1 MAVTHKLIQTITVG
15 AGGAAS
21 IEFTSIPQTYTD
33 LILMISSRATGAAID
48 VQAIVING
56 GTTTMTSAIYLDSNN
71 SGTPRSG
78 SLYYYQA
85 LSQPSSYTANVF
97 ASSNI
102 YIAGYSST
110 TASKT
115 LSAESALETNA
126 SGSYIGFTASFW
138 NSTAAITTLSIQNQN
153 GNFVQ
158 YSSAS
163 LYGISKN

>member
-15 AGGAAS
+15 SGGAVS
-21 IEFTSIPQTYTD
+21 IEFTSIPQGYTD
-33 LILMISSRATGAAID
+33 LVLVVSSRATGSAVD

-56 GTTTMTSAIYLDSNN
+56 GTTIMTSGRYLDSNN
-71 SGTPRSG
+71 TGTPRSG
-78 SLYYYQA
+78 NLYYYQT

-102 YIAGYSST
+102 YISRYSST
-110 TASKT
+110 IAPKT
-115 LSAESALETNA
+115 LSADSVLETNA
-126 SGSYIGFTASFW
+126 AGNYIGLTGSLW
-138 NSTAAITTLSIQNQN
+138 NSTSPITTLSIQNQN

-163 LYGISKN
+163 LYGIKNS